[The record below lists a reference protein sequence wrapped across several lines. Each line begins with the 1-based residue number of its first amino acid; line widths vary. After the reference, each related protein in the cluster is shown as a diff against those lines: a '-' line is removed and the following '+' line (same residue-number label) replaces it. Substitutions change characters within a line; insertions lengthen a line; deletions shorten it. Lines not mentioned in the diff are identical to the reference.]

1 MSGDTPTNESWLPV
15 WKDKNGDPLACKD
28 KLSVLNSSFSD
39 LKQEA
44 QDVLEDAVLIGCDE
58 SQIRETLQAML
69 DQLENPFVG
78 NK

>member
-1 MSGDTPTNESWLPV
+1 MNGDNPMNESWLPV
-15 WKDKNGDPLACKD
+15 WKDSEGNPLACKD
-28 KLSVLNSSFSD
+28 KLTVLNSSFSD

-69 DQLENPFVG
+69 DQLENPYAG
-78 NK
+78 KT